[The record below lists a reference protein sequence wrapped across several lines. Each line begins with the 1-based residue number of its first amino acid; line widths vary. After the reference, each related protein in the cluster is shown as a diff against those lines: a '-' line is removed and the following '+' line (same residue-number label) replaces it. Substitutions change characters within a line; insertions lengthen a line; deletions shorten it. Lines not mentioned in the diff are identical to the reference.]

1 MAKLSTGQKRRQK
14 ELKRRKKKQL
24 QVKKQQASTSMTF
37 MDLPS
42 GLPKLS
48 ERLSEFAG
56 TLLDGTQTGRNYI
69 ENIITMVAGCWN
81 MGAVTEAR
89 ALEMREELSE
99 GLRQL
104 QPELLE
110 VMEPHFDRLI
120 TARRFFYADDPRF
133 IVSHDVTW
141 TGPNDYY
148 LQIASINL
156 SRDERYSGSVAGT
169 GLSAE
174 WQDKMKA
181 YLTQSLTEEE
191 IKLNQLID
199 QGFEV
204 LRDNKTTTDFD
215 KSEAAAC
222 ETWLDAWE
230 IIKELYQDKTS
241 LDIIGSRMEFILY
254 SWSSVMDM
262 HLLNAAI
269 AEPSF
274 IEKGITFFREF
285 LEHFPESEEDTHKAY
300 RRAMAQLQFRARTY
314 EEGDATFTALV
325 KDFPDS
331 AWSYI
336 GWGDIYN
343 PTFSRAHYGDVPAD
357 IERAKQ
363 LYQIPVDR
371 KLEDADHARE
381 RLDQLLAFA
390 RDETAT
396 LDA

>member
-1 MAKLSTGQKRRQK
+1 M
-14 ELKRRKKKQL
+14 
-24 QVKKQQASTSMTF
+24 
-37 MDLPS
+37 
-42 GLPKLS
+42 
-48 ERLSEFAG
+48 
-56 TLLDGTQTGRNYI
+56 
-69 ENIITMVAGCWN
+69 
-81 MGAVTEAR
+81 
-89 ALEMREELSE
+89 
-99 GLRQL
+99 
-104 QPELLE
+104 
-110 VMEPHFDRLI
+110 
-120 TARRFFYADDPRF
+120 
-133 IVSHDVTW
+133 TW

-156 SRDERYSGSVAGT
+156 PKDARYSGSLAGT

-262 HLLNAAI
+262 HLFNAAL

-300 RRAMAQLQFRARTY
+300 RRAMAQLQFRARAY

-325 KDFPDS
+325 KDYPDS

-363 LYQIPVDR
+363 LYQIPVER